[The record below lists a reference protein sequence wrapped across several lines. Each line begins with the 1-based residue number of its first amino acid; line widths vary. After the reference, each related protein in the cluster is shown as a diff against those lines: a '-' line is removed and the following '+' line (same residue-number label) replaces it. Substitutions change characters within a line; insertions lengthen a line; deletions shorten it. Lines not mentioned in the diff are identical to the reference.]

1 MGALLFVRASSALV
15 GEVRVRCIPWVGT
28 INTPALAIFE
38 WQGERGCKS
47 ASCETISPPPLHR
60 INPSLQ
66 TSGLQSVGRR
76 LEMDGNKHELL
87 FWVPSQPLYP
97 NCLWTIVFVR
107 ELISNASDALEKLR
121 HMTLTGENLEE
132 GTSSRPLEIHIA
144 TDKQHRILT
153 IQVHLAQDT
162 HDTGT
167 SGTGY
172 SRYRYIWHRILTIQ
186 VHLARDTHDTGTSST
201 GYSQYRYIWHWI
213 LTIQVHLALDTHDT
227 GTSSTG
233 YSRYQD
239 TGVGMT
245 KEELV
250 DNLGTIARSGSKAF
264 LEQLKGQ
271 SGSSEASSI
280 IGQFG
285 VGFYSSFMVADR
297 VEVFT
302 KSSSPGALGYKWT
315 SDGTGSY
322 EIQEAE
328 GVSPG
333 TKIVLHLKPES
344 REFSDEDTIRGVIKK
359 YSNFVG
365 CPIFLNGQRANVIQ
379 VRLVHASVVRGTGKL
394 RQIATLTGFNNIT
407 STSLALVAAWFKAL
421 FESRSGSTEGGFP
434 LYLHALWLMD
444 PKEVTPQMH
453 DEFYRFVGNTFD
465 KPRFTLHYRTDA
477 PLTLRALLYFPEGK
491 PVVSNINGDKVCEEK
506 TARETKKEIGG
517 ADNSKCESE
526 GKRINEGKRGRKKE
540 GGLFEMNRESDAG
553 VALYSRKV
561 LIKSKTDNILPKWL
575 RFVKGVVDSEDIP
588 LNLSRE
594 LLQNSALIR
603 KLQTVLTNR
612 LLRFLHDK
620 STKEQEQFDLFYKDY
635 SPFLKEGIVMSQ
647 EQLEK
652 NFPCPLNLCEK
663 QYKKCRGEGRY
674 KLETGR
680 TYAFMGPL
688 TNGTSARTRSN
699 SPSGPVF
706 QEEIA
711 KLLRFESSR
720 CSPGEKVSLP
730 QYIGRLAEG
739 QKDVFYLAAPSRA
752 LAEASP
758 YYEALRRKD
767 VEVLFCSEP
776 YDELVLMQL
785 RQFDSHN
792 LTSVEKEMRQ
802 DKEKDDLTT
811 LGKYSHNV
819 TSVEK
824 EMRQDKEKDDLTTLG
839 KFRPLYLPVQSQP
852 DLCREGDETR
862 QGERRPHNSRHNLT
876 SVEKEMRQDKEKDDL
891 TTLGG
896 ESLLRPEVENLLPW
910 LKKCLGGKVHAVKVT
925 RRLDSHPCVI
935 TVEDMGAA
943 RHFLRMQSHQLTE
956 ENRYALLQPQLE
968 INPSHPI
975 IKKLS
980 KLVTSNPRLAELVS
994 QQEVAL
1000 LVSHSLLMSSDRM
1013 KPRSWDWA
1021 LLANAMVSAGLVE
1034 DPRTLVTSLNELL
1047 SMALEAH

>member
-1 MGALLFVRASSALV
+1 MSY
-15 GEVRVRCIPWVGT
+15 
-28 INTPALAIFE
+28 TPASVDE
-38 WQGERGCKS
+38 WSK
-47 ASCETISPPPLHR
+47 
-60 INPSLQ
+60 
-66 TSGLQSVGRR
+66 
-76 LEMDGNKHELL
+76 
-87 FWVPSQPLYP
+87 
-97 NCLWTIVFVR
+97 VFVR

-153 IQVHLAQDT
+153 IQ
-162 HDTGT
+162 
-167 SGTGY
+167 
-172 SRYRYIWHRILTIQ
+172 
-186 VHLARDTHDTGTSST
+186 
-201 GYSQYRYIWHWI
+201 
-213 LTIQVHLALDTHDT
+213 
-227 GTSSTG
+227 
-233 YSRYQD
+233 D

-271 SGSSEASSI
+271 PGSSEASSI

-302 KSSSPGALGYKWT
+302 KSSFPGALGYKWT

-328 GVSPG
+328 GVFPG

-344 REFSDEDTIRGVIKK
+344 REFSDEDTIRGVVSQTQTGDVLRGTPGVVSQTQHLYQYQWPHALNVSLLCRTELPVTGNSGFKSESGVIKK

-379 VRLVHASVVRGTGKL
+379 ALWLVDPS
-394 RQIATLTGFNNIT
+394 Q
-407 STSLALVAAWFKAL
+407 
-421 FESRSGSTEGGFP
+421 
-434 LYLHALWLMD
+434 ALWLMD

-491 PVVSNINGDKVCEEK
+491 P
-506 TARETKKEIGG
+506 
-517 ADNSKCESE
+517 
-526 GKRINEGKRGRKKE
+526 
-540 GGLFEMNRESDAG
+540 GLFEMNRESDAG

-603 KLQTVLTNR
+603 KLQRVLTNR

-647 EQLEK
+647 EQVEK
-652 NFPCPLNLCEK
+652 
-663 QYKKCRGEGRY
+663 
-674 KLETGR
+674 
-680 TYAFMGPL
+680 
-688 TNGTSARTRSN
+688 
-699 SPSGPVF
+699 
-706 QEEIA
+706 EEIA

-720 CSPGEKVSLP
+720 CSPGERVSLP
-730 QYIGRLAEG
+730 QYISRLAEG

-785 RQFDSHN
+785 RQFDS
-792 LTSVEKEMRQ
+792 R
-802 DKEKDDLTT
+802 
-811 LGKYSHNV
+811 
-819 TSVEK
+819 
-824 EMRQDKEKDDLTTLG
+824 
-839 KFRPLYLPVQSQP
+839 
-852 DLCREGDETR
+852 
-862 QGERRPHNSRHNLT
+862 NLT

-910 LKKCLGGKVHAVKVT
+910 LKKCLGGKVHTVKVT

-994 QQEVAL
+994 QQ
-1000 LVSHSLLMSSDRM
+1000 
-1013 KPRSWDWA
+1013 

-1034 DPRTLVTSLNELL
+1034 DPRTLVISLNELL
-1047 SMALEAH
+1047 SLALEAH

>member
-1 MGALLFVRASSALV
+1 MSRTSL
-15 GEVRVRCIPWVGT
+15 
-28 INTPALAIFE
+28 
-38 WQGERGCKS
+38 
-47 ASCETISPPPLHR
+47 SCYP
-60 INPSLQ
+60 
-66 TSGLQSVGRR
+66 SGLCAERSS
-76 LEMDGNKHELL
+76 MM
-87 FWVPSQPLYP
+87 
-97 NCLWTIVFVR
+97 
-107 ELISNASDALEKLR
+107 ALK
-121 HMTLTGENLEE
+121 
-132 GTSSRPLEIHIA
+132 SR
-144 TDKQHRILT
+144 
-153 IQVHLAQDT
+153 
-162 HDTGT
+162 
-167 SGTGY
+167 
-172 SRYRYIWHRILTIQ
+172 
-186 VHLARDTHDTGTSST
+186 
-201 GYSQYRYIWHWI
+201 
-213 LTIQVHLALDTHDT
+213 
-227 GTSSTG
+227 
-233 YSRYQD
+233 
-239 TGVGMT
+239 
-245 KEELV
+245 
-250 DNLGTIARSGSKAF
+250 
-264 LEQLKGQ
+264 
-271 SGSSEASSI
+271 
-280 IGQFG
+280 
-285 VGFYSSFMVADR
+285 
-297 VEVFT
+297 
-302 KSSSPGALGYKWT
+302 
-315 SDGTGSY
+315 
-322 EIQEAE
+322 
-328 GVSPG
+328 
-333 TKIVLHLKPES
+333 
-344 REFSDEDTIRGVIKK
+344 
-359 YSNFVG
+359 
-365 CPIFLNGQRANVIQ
+365 
-379 VRLVHASVVRGTGKL
+379 
-394 RQIATLTGFNNIT
+394 
-407 STSLALVAAWFKAL
+407 TSLCPWFYGY
-421 FESRSGSTEGGFP
+421 E
-434 LYLHALWLMD
+434 
-444 PKEVTPQMH
+444 
-453 DEFYRFVGNTFD
+453 
-465 KPRFTLHYRTDA
+465 
-477 PLTLRALLYFPEGK
+477 
-491 PVVSNINGDKVCEEK
+491 
-506 TARETKKEIGG
+506 
-517 ADNSKCESE
+517 
-526 GKRINEGKRGRKKE
+526 
-540 GGLFEMNRESDAG
+540 GLFEMNRESDVG

-620 STKEQEQFDLFYKDY
+620 STKEPEQFDLFYKDY

-647 EQLEK
+647 QQLEK
-652 NFPCPLNLCEK
+652 ALKWPLSRNN
-663 QYKKCRGEGRY
+663 EGFERRRWVIPPLVSPFLPTLNPATR
-674 KLETGR
+674 KSTSHAL
-680 TYAFMGPL
+680 MGSS
-688 TNGTSARTRSN
+688 TNGTSARTRPD

-720 CSPGEKVSLP
+720 CSPGERVSLP

-739 QKDVFYLAAPSRA
+739 QKDVFYLAAPSNLTRQLECQQCTAQYVGLATETLRKRRNEHRHDTRIKNPEKPVSAHASARNLNFEDCHTVKVRA

-811 LGKYSHNV
+811 LG
-819 TSVEK
+819 T
-824 EMRQDKEKDDLTTLG
+824 
-839 KFRPLYLPVQSQP
+839 VQSQP
-852 DLCREGDETR
+852 DL
-862 QGERRPHNSRHNLT
+862 SRYSHNLT

-994 QQEVAL
+994 QQLANAPVVLSSTPEDGEIEVR
-1000 LVSHSLLMSSDRM
+1000 VS
-1013 KPRSWDWA
+1013 

>member
-1 MGALLFVRASSALV
+1 MSY
-15 GEVRVRCIPWVGT
+15 
-28 INTPALAIFE
+28 TPASVDE
-38 WQGERGCKS
+38 WSKVTRSQKARLLMTRG
-47 ASCETISPPPLHR
+47 LR
-60 INPSLQ
+60 
-66 TSGLQSVGRR
+66 
-76 LEMDGNKHELL
+76 
-87 FWVPSQPLYP
+87 
-97 NCLWTIVFVR
+97 VFVR

-153 IQVHLAQDT
+153 IQ
-162 HDTGT
+162 
-167 SGTGY
+167 
-172 SRYRYIWHRILTIQ
+172 
-186 VHLARDTHDTGTSST
+186 
-201 GYSQYRYIWHWI
+201 
-213 LTIQVHLALDTHDT
+213 
-227 GTSSTG
+227 
-233 YSRYQD
+233 D

-271 SGSSEASSI
+271 PGSSEASSI

-302 KSSSPGALGYKWT
+302 KSSFPGALGYKWT

-344 REFSDEDTIRGVIKK
+344 REFSDEDTIRDKNWEHVRYTRRSVPDTNWEHVRYTRRSVPDTNWGRLVRYTRRSVPDINWGHHVRYTRRSVPDTNWGHLVRYTRCSVPDTNWGHHVRYTRHSVPDTNWGRLVRYTRRSVPDTNWGRLVRYTKRSVPDTNWGRLVRYTRHSVPDTNWGHLVRYTRCSVPDTNWGRLERYTRRSVIKK

-379 VRLVHASVVRGTGKL
+379 ALWLVDPS
-394 RQIATLTGFNNIT
+394 Q
-407 STSLALVAAWFKAL
+407 
-421 FESRSGSTEGGFP
+421 
-434 LYLHALWLMD
+434 ALWLMD

-491 PVVSNINGDKVCEEK
+491 P
-506 TARETKKEIGG
+506 
-517 ADNSKCESE
+517 
-526 GKRINEGKRGRKKE
+526 
-540 GGLFEMNRESDAG
+540 GLFEMNRESDTG

-603 KLQTVLTNR
+603 KLQRVLTNR

-647 EQLEK
+647 EQVEK
-652 NFPCPLNLCEK
+652 
-663 QYKKCRGEGRY
+663 
-674 KLETGR
+674 
-680 TYAFMGPL
+680 
-688 TNGTSARTRSN
+688 
-699 SPSGPVF
+699 
-706 QEEIA
+706 EEIA

-720 CSPGEKVSLP
+720 CSPGERVSLP
-730 QYIGRLAEG
+730 QYISRLAEG
-739 QKDVFYLAAPSRA
+739 QKDVFYLAAPRT
-752 LAEASP
+752 
-758 YYEALRRKD
+758 RRRTTSQLS
-767 VEVLFCSEP
+767 VSSAVSLFW
-776 YDELVLMQL
+776 Y
-785 RQFDSHN
+785 SHN
-792 LTSVEKEMRQ
+792 L
-802 DKEKDDLTT
+802 
-811 LGKYSHNV
+811 
-819 TSVEK
+819 
-824 EMRQDKEKDDLTTLG
+824 
-839 KFRPLYLPVQSQP
+839 
-852 DLCREGDETR
+852 ETG
-862 QGERRPHNSRHNLT
+862 QGEGRPHNSRHNLETGQGEGRPPDVGYSRAEELNHQRQNTLT
-876 SVEKEMRQDKEKDDL
+876 SLLVFVRRIL
-891 TTLGG
+891 PFTRAICVFTRG

-910 LKKCLGGKVHAVKVT
+910 LKKCLGGKVHTVKVT

-994 QQEVAL
+994 QQ
-1000 LVSHSLLMSSDRM
+1000 
-1013 KPRSWDWA
+1013 

-1034 DPRTLVTSLNELL
+1034 DPRTLVISLNELL
-1047 SMALEAH
+1047 SLALEAH

>member
-1 MGALLFVRASSALV
+1 MATNGRSRIRSGVV
-15 GEVRVRCIPWVGT
+15 GSC
-28 INTPALAIFE
+28 
-38 WQGERGCKS
+38 RG
-47 ASCETISPPPLHR
+47 
-60 INPSLQ
+60 
-66 TSGLQSVGRR
+66 G
-76 LEMDGNKHELL
+76 
-87 FWVPSQPLYP
+87 Y
-97 NCLWTIVFVR
+97 
-107 ELISNASDALEKLR
+107 
-121 HMTLTGENLEE
+121 
-132 GTSSRPLEIHIA
+132 SRYRYIW
-144 TDKQHRILT
+144 HRILT

-167 SGTGY
+167 SSTGY
-172 SRYRYIWHRILTIQ
+172 SRYRYIQHRILTI
-186 VHLARDTHDTGTSST
+186 
-201 GYSQYRYIWHWI
+201 
-213 LTIQVHLALDTHDT
+213 
-227 GTSSTG
+227 
-233 YSRYQD
+233 QD

-421 FESRSGSTEGGFP
+421 FGSRSGSTEGGFP

-491 PVVSNINGDKVCEEK
+491 P
-506 TARETKKEIGG
+506 
-517 ADNSKCESE
+517 
-526 GKRINEGKRGRKKE
+526 
-540 GGLFEMNRESDAG
+540 GLFEMNRESDAG

-652 NFPCPLNLCEK
+652 
-663 QYKKCRGEGRY
+663 
-674 KLETGR
+674 
-680 TYAFMGPL
+680 
-688 TNGTSARTRSN
+688 
-699 SPSGPVF
+699 
-706 QEEIA
+706 EEIA

-811 LGKYSHNV
+811 LGKTRRKTTSQLSVSSVLSIFRYSHNV
-819 TSVEK
+819 
-824 EMRQDKEKDDLTTLG
+824 
-839 KFRPLYLPVQSQP
+839 
-852 DLCREGDETR
+852 
-862 QGERRPHNSRHNLT
+862 T

-994 QQEVAL
+994 QQ
-1000 LVSHSLLMSSDRM
+1000 
-1013 KPRSWDWA
+1013 